1 MLRESVVVLLDP
13 SVRGFDV
20 RGLKGR
26 FTDDQRVD
34 DYSKRPD
41 IDLVGV
47 TVAALENFWGDVVRS
62 PANGSLFL
70 AIEIE
75 FSREPK
81 VTQFNLHLVVPEPVA
96 QLEVSVDDAVGME
109 VLESVDDLDRVTL
122 NLQFV
127 QPLPPLQQLIHAL
140 VLAQLQKNVDIFGIF
155 EEVLE
160 LTNMVVLD
168 APVDFDF
175 AHKLLLCATLCEA

>member
-1 MLRESVVVLLDP
+1 
-13 SVRGFDV
+13 
-20 RGLKGR
+20 
-26 FTDDQRVD
+26 
-34 DYSKRPD
+34 
-41 IDLVGV
+41 
-47 TVAALENFWGDVVRS
+47 
-62 PANGSLFL
+62 
-70 AIEIE
+70 
-75 FSREPK
+75 
-81 VTQFNLHLVVPEPVA
+81 
-96 QLEVSVDDAVGME
+96 VDDAVGME

-140 VLAQLQKNVDIFGIF
+140 VLAQLQKNVDIFRIL

-175 AHKLLLCATLCEA
+175 AHKLLLGATLCEA